1 MVNSQGSASSA
12 CRSQAVD
19 GSRREAAARFLL
31 DARWT
36 GLFMLEFLRDTSG
49 DAWLMEL
56 NGRPW
61 GSMALARRRGL
72 EYPAWA
78 VRVALDPGFVPA
90 VPADPRSIVCRHLG
104 LELAHLA
111 FVVRGP
117 QSKAAEAWPSLW
129 RTLLE

>member
-61 GSMALARRRGL
+61 GSLALARRRGL

-78 VRVALDPGFVPA
+78 VAAALDPAFQPPVPDA
-90 VPADPRSIVCRHLG
+90 LPEIVCRHLG
-104 LELAHLA
+104 LEPVHLA
-111 FVVRGP
+111 FGARGP
-117 QSKAAEAWPSLW
+117 QSAAL
-129 RTLLE
+129 